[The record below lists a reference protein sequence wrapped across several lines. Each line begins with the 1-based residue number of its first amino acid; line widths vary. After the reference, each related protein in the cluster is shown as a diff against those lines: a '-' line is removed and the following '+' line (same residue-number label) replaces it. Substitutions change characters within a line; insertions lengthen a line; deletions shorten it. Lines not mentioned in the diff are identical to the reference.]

1 MSSQNQLDYEINKEL
16 GECYLFMGDFDK
28 AEDYYKKANT
38 SMETQPEPYMGL
50 ATIAIQRGD
59 FDTAMDLY
67 SKAFDLGLQDKALAG
82 IGLIKME
89 LGEDEEAFSYFEK
102 AARANPA
109 NAVALNCLVR
119 EGYKLNRLESVVS
132 VLEECVNIFPDRE
145 ELRISLAGC
154 LISLGRNKE
163 AIKQIETVLEY
174 NPSSIVARE
183 FFNHI
188 MLAA

>member
-1 MSSQNQLDYEINKEL
+1 MSDQNQLDYEINKEL

-28 AEDYYKKANT
+28 SEGYYKKANNA
-38 SMETQPEPYMGL
+38 METQPEPYMGL
-50 ATIAIQRGD
+50 ATIAIQRGE
-59 FDTAMDLY
+59 FDIAMDLY
-67 SKAFDLGLQDKALAG
+67 NKAFEMGLEDKALTG
-82 IGLIKME
+82 MGLIKME
-89 LGEDEEAFSYFEK
+89 LGADDEAFSYFEN
-102 AARANPA
+102 AARSNPG

-119 EGYKLNRLESVVS
+119 EGYKLNRLETVIS
-132 VLEECVNIFPDRE
+132 VLQDCVNTFPDRE

-163 AIKQIETVLEY
+163 AIKEIEAVLQY
-174 NPSSIVARE
+174 NPSSLVARE